1 MSQTND
7 EQKKASPKPLEDA
20 IAELGR
26 AAFEQPAICTSWV
39 LVSEWFGGNDEYWIV
54 TLHDDST
61 PPWRHSGMLDYAVN
75 HVSQEID
82 EYLGLDDE
90 DDDDEDEDDD

>member
-1 MSQTND
+1 MSQSND

-26 AAFEQPAICTSWV
+26 AAFEQPAICTGWV

-54 TLHDDST
+54 NAALKIEFVDTV
-61 PPWRHSGMLDYAVN
+61 GAEGKVI
-75 HVSQEID
+75 ID
-82 EYLGLDDE
+82 VVVELAPALFPAKIVVT
-90 DDDDEDEDDD
+90 